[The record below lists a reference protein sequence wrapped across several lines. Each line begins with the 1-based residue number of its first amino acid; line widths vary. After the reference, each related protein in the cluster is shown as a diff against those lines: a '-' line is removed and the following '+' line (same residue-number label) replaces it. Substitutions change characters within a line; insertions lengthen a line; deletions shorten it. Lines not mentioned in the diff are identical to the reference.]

1 MGGINFDG
9 EVFKKNHRIER
20 GGGGLPLTMGNPDLP
35 CKSRKKRL
43 GWAIKSLP

>member
-1 MGGINFDG
+1 MGKFK
-9 EVFKKNHRIER
+9 KKNHRIER
-20 GGGGLPLTMGNPDLP
+20 GGRGGRGGLPLTMGNPDLP

>member
-20 GGGGLPLTMGNPDLP
+20 GGGGEGSPSLWETLTSHANQE
-35 CKSRKKRL
+35 KRGL
-43 GWAIKSLP
+43 GGQ